1 MLKKINQ
8 VIKNMAREKFT
19 NEKCN
24 EEIDY
29 TSIPRH
35 VAIIMDGNGRWA
47 KKRGLPR
54 VSGHKEGMNA
64 VKRVTRAAANTGIEV
79 LTVYAFSTENW
90 KRPEEEV
97 QFLMKLPSDFFQNFV
112 PELVEKNIRVM
123 SIGDISELPQHTRD
137 ALDRACEQTKD
148 NTGMILN
155 FALNYGAQDE
165 ICKAVQKIALDV
177 KENRIEPADITN
189 EIIEHNLMTSDL
201 PAVDLLIRTSGEMRI
216 SNFLLWQIAYSELI
230 FLDILWPDVS
240 EENFME
246 MILAYQKRHRRF
258 GGL

>member
-1 MLKKINQ
+1 MKSMTGDKPTIELDST
-8 VIKNMAREKFT
+8 A
-19 NEKCN
+19 
-24 EEIDY
+24 
-29 TSIPRH
+29 IPKH
-35 VAIIMDGNGRWA
+35 VAVIMDGNGRWA

-54 VSGHKEGMNA
+54 VAGHREGMNA
-64 VKRVTRAAANTGIEV
+64 VKRVTRAAADIGIEV

-97 QFLMKLPSDFFQNFV
+97 QFLMKLPSDFFQKFV
-112 PELVEKNIRVM
+112 PELIEKNIRVM
-123 SIGDISELPQHTRD
+123 SIGNVEQLPGHTKD
-137 ALDRACEQTKD
+137 ALYRACEQTKG

-155 FALNYGAQDE
+155 FALNYGGQDE
-165 ICKAVQKIALDV
+165 ICQAVQQIAYAV
-177 KENRIEPADITN
+177 KEGRINPEDITN
-189 EIIEHNLMTSDL
+189 ETIEQHLMTSEF

-216 SNFLLWQIAYSELI
+216 SNFLLWQIAYSELV

-240 EENFME
+240 EENCLE